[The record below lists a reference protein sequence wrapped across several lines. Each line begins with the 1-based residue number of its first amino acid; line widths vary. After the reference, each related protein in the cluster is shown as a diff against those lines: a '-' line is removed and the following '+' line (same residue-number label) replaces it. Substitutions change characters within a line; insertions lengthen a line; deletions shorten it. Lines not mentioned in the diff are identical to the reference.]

1 MRIADDLHTST
12 DTLTESIVRA
22 TIERYE
28 ATGIVDSQPNKPCA
42 KLMSELDQELM
53 LAIMAEQP

>member
-28 ATGIVDSQPNKPCA
+28 ATGIVDSQPNKPHA
-42 KLMSELDQELM
+42 R
-53 LAIMAEQP
+53 